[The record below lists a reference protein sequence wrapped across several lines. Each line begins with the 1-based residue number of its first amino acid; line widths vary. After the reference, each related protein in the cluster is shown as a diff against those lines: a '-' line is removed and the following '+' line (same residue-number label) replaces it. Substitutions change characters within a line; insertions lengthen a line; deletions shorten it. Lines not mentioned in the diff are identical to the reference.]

1 MSNLQPTQDHST
13 IHHIYR
19 ISPTFPGRTTPTLLK
34 DIFTIN
40 PRKATGPDFF
50 FPRDLKRCGE
60 SIIRGL
66 QPLFK
71 LCLVHSRVPSLWK
84 TSRMHTVYKKGDST
98 DKSNYRPLQVLRIP
112 SKILKATVCRNID
125 NFINE
130 NGLSNKNQWGLIKGR
145 STEGPLTHL
154 KEKWKIALDK
164 GNVVG
169 VVFIDFK
176 KAFDCVSHSIL
187 YLKLQALAFSGSA
200 LKWIIDYLKDRKQ
213 FAVVSGCKSQLNA
226 VKCGIP
232 QGSLLG
238 PRLFSF

>member
-1 MSNLQPTQDHST
+1 M
-13 IHHIYR
+13 
-19 ISPTFPGRTTPTLLK
+19 
-34 DIFTIN
+34 
-40 PRKATGPDFF
+40 
-50 FPRDLKRCGE
+50 
-60 SIIRGL
+60 
-66 QPLFK
+66 
-71 LCLVHSRVPSLWK
+71 HSRVPSLWK

-98 DKSNYRPLQVLRIP
+98 DKSNYRPLQMLSIP
-112 SKILKATVCRNID
+112 SNILKATVFRNID

-130 NGLSNKNQWGLIKGR
+130 NGLSNENQWALIKGR
-145 STEGPLTHL
+145 STEGLLTHL
-154 KEKWKIALDK
+154 TDKWKIAPDN
-164 GNVVG
+164 GNVEG

>member
-1 MSNLQPTQDHST
+1 MPRPH
-13 IHHIYR
+13 Y
-19 ISPTFPGRTTPTLLK
+19 PTLLK
-34 DIFTIN
+34 DILTIN

-71 LCLVHSRVPSLWK
+71 LCLAHSRVPSLWK
-84 TSRMHTVYKKGDST
+84 TSRMYTVYKKGNST

-125 NFINE
+125 NFINK

-145 STEGPLTHL
+145 STEGLLTHL
-154 KEKWKIALDK
+154 KEKWKIALDN

-200 LKWIIDYLKDRKQ
+200 L
-213 FAVVSGCKSQLNA
+213 
-226 VKCGIP
+226 
-232 QGSLLG
+232 
-238 PRLFSF
+238 